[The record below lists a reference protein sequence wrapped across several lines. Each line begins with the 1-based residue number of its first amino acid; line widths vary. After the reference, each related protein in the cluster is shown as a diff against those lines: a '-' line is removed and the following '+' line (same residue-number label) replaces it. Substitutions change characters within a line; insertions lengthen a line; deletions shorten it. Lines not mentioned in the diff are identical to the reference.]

1 MPNIIP
7 ARVARVLEQANQAAH
22 GFAVGEAVAFSGNK
36 FVKAKADSFAMLAW
50 GVVSKV
56 IDVDNFEFIRYGKMT
71 WPAHGLTLNAYY
83 YVSDVTP
90 GLLTLV
96 PPTEAGR
103 FQQMMMTAITADTVS
118 VFDYPAIEL

>member
-7 ARVARVLEQANQAAH
+7 ARVARVLEQANQTAH
-22 GFAVGEAVAFSGNK
+22 GFAVGQAVAFAGGQ
-36 FVKAKADSFAMLAW
+36 FVKAQADSFETLAW
-50 GVVSKV
+50 GVISKV
-56 IDVDNFEFIRYGKMT
+56 IDADNFEFIRYGKMN

-83 YVSDVTP
+83 YVSDATP

-103 FQQMMMTAITADTVS
+103 YQQMMMTAITADTVS